1 MRDLQNKIRKFVQE
15 NKLEM
20 KPEFYALDIVSE
32 MGELAKE
39 ILKTYDY
46 GRSDHKFREEVKGEL
61 GDLLYSLITLAN
73 YYDIDLEKEVVKV
86 IEKYEKRISKGETPD
101 SKNE

>member
-1 MRDLQNKIRKFVQE
+1 MKEIQEKIKKFVQE

-20 KPEFYALDIVSE
+20 KPEFCALDIVSE

-46 GRSDHKFREEVKGEL
+46 GRGDYEFREELKEEL

-73 YYDIDLEKEVVKV
+73 HYDIDLEEEVGRVLK
-86 IEKYEKRISKGETPD
+86 KYEKRILKGKTPD
-101 SKNE
+101 SSNE